1 MRTSI
6 GSQLASLKAIL
17 WKDLLIEWRSRQ
29 MLSAMIVFAL
39 LVLLIFNFALE
50 LDARERINVTAGV
63 LWVSFAFAGTLGL
76 NRSMAIENEGK
87 ALDSLL
93 LAPIDRSIIYFAK
106 FLSNLVFM
114 FFIEAVILPVYG
126 LLYNVNLLNA
136 GLILI
141 VFLGSVGYAGVGTL
155 LSSMAMQART
165 RDLLLPVLLFPIL
178 LPALVAAVR
187 ASSSFLSGLAI
198 EFIWPSLNLLIAY
211 DVIMLSLAYMFFD
224 FVIEE

>member
-141 VFLGSVGYAGVGTL
+141 VFLGSVGYAAVGTL